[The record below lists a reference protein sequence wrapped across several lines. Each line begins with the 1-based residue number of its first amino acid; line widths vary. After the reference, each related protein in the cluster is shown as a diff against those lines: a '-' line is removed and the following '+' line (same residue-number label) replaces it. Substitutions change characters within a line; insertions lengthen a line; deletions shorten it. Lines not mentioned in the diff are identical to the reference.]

1 MDWEDILDEPKTIRV
16 VTKLPDEDA
25 KEEMMENGYFTIS
38 GFCKGLIDIAPLPTD
53 ESVTIICND
62 EFLLNGMKP
71 NIVTPETEGVI
82 CGPIVICGYDPE
94 TGDSVSLTD
103 RQVKEALDYCQ
114 RNNLHGMSLEGAYRY
129 SKAIGPLQR
138 SYDALNRGME
148 AY

>member
-1 MDWEDILDEPKTIRV
+1 MDWENILDEPKKIRV

-25 KEEMMENGYFTIS
+25 KEELMENGYFTIS
-38 GFCKGLIDIAPLPTD
+38 EFCKGLIDIAPLPTD
-53 ESVTIICND
+53 ERVTIICND

-94 TGDSVSLTD
+94 TGDSISLTD
-103 RQVKEALDYCQ
+103 EQVTKALDYCQ
-114 RNNLHGMSLEGAYRY
+114 RNNLHHMSLEGAYRY
-129 SKAIGPLQR
+129 SKVIGPLQR

>member
-1 MDWEDILDEPKTIRV
+1 MDWENILDEPKKIRV

-25 KEEMMENGYFTIS
+25 KEELMENGYFTIS
-38 GFCKGLIDIAPLPTD
+38 EFCKGLIDIAPLPTD
-53 ESVTIICND
+53 ESITIICND

-94 TGDSVSLTD
+94 TGDSISLTD
-103 RQVKEALDYCQ
+103 EQVTKALDYCQ
-114 RNNLHGMSLEGAYRY
+114 RNNLHNMSLEGAYRY
-129 SKAIGPLQR
+129 SKVIGPLQR